1 MNLLLFSLSDLR
13 SGAKIKGMAFLG
25 GPRGRPEGTQ
35 EAQEI
40 PGATQDIQKRCQFD
54 VVPFIRSSF
63 WGQNE
68 GSGLPG
74 DPEDRPEG
82 TQETQELP
90 GGQFEGQLSGT
101 ASNGST
107 IFSGQKQV
115 LEQKC
120 RTVGVFV

>member
-13 SGAKIKGMAFLG
+13 SGAKIKEMAFLG

-40 PGATQDIQKRCQFD
+40 TGHPTHCQFD

-63 WGQNE
+63 WDQNE

-74 DPEDRPEG
+74 GAEDHTGG
-82 TQETQELP
+82 TQETQKLP
-90 GGQFEGQLSGT
+90 GGQFEGQL
-101 ASNGST
+101 
-107 IFSGQKQV
+107 
-115 LEQKC
+115 
-120 RTVGVFV
+120 